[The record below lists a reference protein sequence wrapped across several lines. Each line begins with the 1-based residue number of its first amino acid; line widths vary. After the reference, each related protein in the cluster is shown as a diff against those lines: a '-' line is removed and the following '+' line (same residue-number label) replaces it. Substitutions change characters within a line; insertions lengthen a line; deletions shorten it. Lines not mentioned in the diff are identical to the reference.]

1 MSVFDKLRRD
11 AGRPVTDPSDH
22 RLFSGTID
30 DQRQARREYA
40 RHSRIR
46 RIVKS
51 GRDEIP
57 RAELTPIRHGMLE
70 HEATGNWYRPFG
82 GDPDFGTADHISAY
96 TMTETGDALL
106 LENAGSR
113 HEFEEKLAAKKACRA
128 AASRRTAFDDASRR
142 MAISSGDR
150 PAAGRCAGQS
160 GYPSGATSSS
170 AAAMTSYRRPLPRV
184 QRTASLAR
192 RNCEP

>member
-46 RIVKS
+46 RIAKS

-96 TMTETGDALL
+96 TMTETGDALC
-106 LENAGSR
+106 SR
-113 HEFEEKLAAKKACRA
+113 
-128 AASRRTAFDDASRR
+128 T
-142 MAISSGDR
+142 
-150 PAAGRCAGQS
+150 PAA
-160 GYPSGATSSS
+160 ATSSRRS
-170 AAAMTSYRRPLPRV
+170 WPPRRPAGPPRPVEQRSTTHPDEWQLAAAIVQRRVAAQGSRAIRLTRRPV
-184 QRTASLAR
+184 R
-192 RNCEP
+192 RRR